1 MLDRMPEGPMPERPM
16 PERPRPLAALVAAW
30 TTVVGDVDPLT
41 ALAAARELKDHLA
54 GWEAQLAREA
64 LAAGE
69 TWDTIGRALGISRQ
83 AAWERLRPRI
93 AAAIDA
99 DRSRIRS
106 KRAEVQAK
114 NRSTR

>member
-1 MLDRMPEGPMPERPM
+1 MAERLRQPV
-16 PERPRPLAALVAAW
+16 ELVSAW

-41 ALAAARELKDHLA
+41 ALAAARELKDHLSV
-54 GWEAQLAREA
+54 WEAQLAREA

-93 AAAIDA
+93 AEAIDA
-99 DRSRIRS
+99 DRARVRS
-106 KRAEVQAK
+106 KRAEVQEAREDNK
-114 NRSTR
+114 KKRSS